1 MSTTPSRSSKLR
13 RYGRVIAVNILALAV
28 LLVFVE
34 GLASYLL
41 LVHDLA
47 VIFVPPYR
55 LHTQYDPELGWL
67 NRPNVY
73 IPNLYGRG
81 IYLRTNS
88 AGFRN
93 NSEFNARV
101 PKDKYRIICT
111 GDSFTLG
118 VGVDNDHTWC
128 HLLTVLDPRVEA
140 VNMGQPGYGVDQA
153 YLLYKRAG
161 SQLDHDAHLF
171 ALIGSDID
179 RMQSAQFQGYDKPLI
194 RLENGALVVGN
205 VPIPRRSYYLP
216 WLTDRKA
223 IFNTLRTADFV
234 RRVRQKAQAQVP
246 PSMSSELARKED
258 GESKTRDVLRLLFSD
273 LKRLNE
279 ERGSALC
286 LVYLPALSD
295 FQPGR
300 SGSWSDLI
308 QEESRALGVPLINVL
323 GRFQSLANDD
333 AQSMFIL
340 PGQGTYPGVN
350 HLNERGNAFVAK
362 VIYEELKGRVAIPHR
377 QR

>member
-1 MSTTPSRSSKLR
+1 MSITPSSFSRLR
-13 RYGRVIAVNILALAV
+13 RYGRLIAGNFLILAV
-28 LLVFVE
+28 LLVLVE

-41 LVHDLA
+41 LAYDLT

-55 LHTQYDPELGWL
+55 RHTKYDPELGWVD
-67 NRPNVY
+67 RPNVY

-93 NSEFNARV
+93 NSEFATRV
-101 PKDKYRIICT
+101 PKNKYRIICT

-161 SQLDHDAHLF
+161 SKIDHDAHLF

-179 RMQSAQFQGYDKPLI
+179 RMQAQFQGYDRPVLEV
-194 RLENGALVVGN
+194 ENGALVVRN
-205 VPIPRRSYYLP
+205 VPVPRHSYILP

-223 IFNTLRTADFV
+223 IFNTLRLAEFA
-234 RRVRQKAQAQVP
+234 RRVRHRARAESPV
-246 PSMSSELARKED
+246 SSELAKKED
-258 GESKTRDVLRLLFSD
+258 GGRKTRDVLRLLFAD

-279 ERGSALC
+279 ERRSELFF
-286 LVYLPALSD
+286 VYLPALSD
-295 FQPGR
+295 FGP
-300 SGSWSDLI
+300 SGSGGWLELI
-308 QEESRALGVPLINVL
+308 QEDSRALEVPLINVL
-323 GRFQSLANDD
+323 GRFQSLAYEE
-333 AQSMFIL
+333 ARSMFIL

-362 VIYEELKGRVAIPHR
+362 VIYEELKGRAAISR
-377 QR
+377 VQ